1 MSVIMKGPMLL
12 GRDAEVR
19 HTASGDAVATLS
31 FAYNWGKKGQDGK
44 KQTTWV
50 DCALWGDR
58 GTKMQEW
65 LLKGTTWDVT
75 LEDVRLEE
83 FKKRDGSP
91 GFKMAARVSNID
103 FIVGCDYGGGAGQ
116 QRESQGKKPAQP
128 TRQAPQPGCGSGF
141 DDMNDDI
148 PFVSASPMFDMV
160 PRKVRR
166 MGRYA

>member
-31 FAYNWGKKGQDGK
+31 FAYNYGKKGQDGK
-44 KQTTWV
+44 KPTQWV
-50 DCALWGDR
+50 DCALWGER

-91 GFKMAARVSNID
+91 GFKISARVDNID
-103 FIVGCDYGGGAGQ
+103 FIPGCQYANA
-116 QRESQGKKPAQP
+116 PAQRNEDP
-128 TRQAPQPGCGSGF
+128 VPAARPPARQAPPPRSASGF
-141 DDMNDDI
+141 DDMDDDI
-148 PFVSASPMFDMV
+148 PFRDPLSYRAVHLAL
-160 PRKVRR
+160 
-166 MGRYA
+166 